1 MTLTYRVASAAL
13 LILAIILIK
22 RHLDHVQDDSRVQPF
37 WQISSPAP
45 ASADSLANEFVPE
58 TPVIPDNNP
67 AKEDAPAAP
76 ESYHDRARPG
86 VGGLRTKPGD
96 RKVLSKKPEYET
108 TPIIVPNDR
117 TIVMAKM
124 SWEDTSWVSNDL
136 NEWRNVIYTVDDPFA
151 SRHTPINK
159 GRESLAY
166 LQYIVEHYHDL
177 PATIIFLHSHKDGWP
192 QAWHTD
198 TLSYSNVESVR
209 SLQIDFIQKNGF
221 ANLRCQ
227 ESPGCPDEIQPFRN
241 PPRPGKTAEKFYAQA
256 WKELHNNTDVPEVVA
271 APCCSQFAVSRD
283 QVLQRPKSDYERYYN
298 WVLTTDLPDDLSA
311 RVMEYSWH
319 IIFGQKAVYCPDTF
333 QCYQDVYGSAYF
345 W

>member
-136 NEWRNVIYTVDDPFA
+136 NE
-151 SRHTPINK
+151 
-159 GRESLAY
+159 
-166 LQYIVEHYHDL
+166 
-177 PATIIFLHSHKDGWP
+177 
-192 QAWHTD
+192 
-198 TLSYSNVESVR
+198 
-209 SLQIDFIQKNGF
+209 
-221 ANLRCQ
+221 
-227 ESPGCPDEIQPFRN
+227 
-241 PPRPGKTAEKFYAQA
+241 
-256 WKELHNNTDVPEVVA
+256 
-271 APCCSQFAVSRD
+271 
-283 QVLQRPKSDYERYYN
+283 
-298 WVLTTDLPDDLSA
+298 
-311 RVMEYSWH
+311 
-319 IIFGQKAVYCPDTF
+319 
-333 QCYQDVYGSAYF
+333 
-345 W
+345 